1 MSRPT
6 RSAAFASGL
15 PVVSPPGPEGAASEG
30 AASEGAVRPVA
41 RALPEPEAAPSLV
54 AAIALRFESSSQERE
69 RSEVLVRLG
78 ASEVS
83 ARLDPSV
90 HPSVVATAVTRGER
104 LLVQREGD
112 AWVVVG
118 ALRTSPTPGI
128 EEAEEYVIRAG
139 RVRVKATHEFTV
151 ASGTAS
157 LAVRAYGMVETVAEQ
172 ITSRASAVHK
182 IIGRMLHL
190 N

>member
-1 MSRPT
+1 
-6 RSAAFASGL
+6 
-15 PVVSPPGPEGAASEG
+15 
-30 AASEGAVRPVA
+30 
-41 RALPEPEAAPSLV
+41 V
-54 AAIALRFESSSQERE
+54 AATALRFESSSQERE
-69 RSEVLVRLG
+69 RSEVIVRVG
-78 ASEVS
+78 TSEVS
-83 ARLDPSV
+83 ASLDPSV

-104 LLVQREGD
+104 LIVQREGD

>member
-1 MSRPT
+1 MARPSRKT
-6 RSAAFASGL
+6 L
-15 PVVSPPGPEGAASEG
+15 T
-30 AASEGAVRPVA
+30 AVAGERN
-41 RALPEPEAAPSLV
+41 PEPSSSLEPAEPASSVEPLERHAVPALV
-54 AAIALRFESSSQERE
+54 AATALRLESPARAEPGGTGARVVV
-69 RSEVLVRLG
+69 RVGTTEVC
-78 ASEVS
+78 AT
-83 ARLDPSV
+83 LDPSV
-90 HPSVVATAVTRGER
+90 HPSVVATAVARGER
-104 LLVQREGD
+104 VIAQREGD

-118 ALRTSPTPGI
+118 ALRTSPTPGL

-139 RVRVKATHEFTV
+139 RVRVNATHEFTV

-182 IIGRMLHL
+182 IVGRMLHL